1 VLSAKLRPYIFSLLV
16 LIILV
21 GLSIGNDYLNK
32 NIVKADAFLVRWMSA
47 KLWLS
52 EGISPYDDVIEEEV
66 LQFAREGKFISSE
79 QVLNRFF
86 EPVHNLVIYIPFAF
100 IDYDIAR
107 VLFMTLIELSIA
119 GIIFVS
125 IKMVNWQLK
134 SSGLLIVLTL
144 LLVWYPS
151 VRSILLA
158 DSTPLFIF
166 LLILAVYLSLNNNPT
181 AAGFLLA
188 VIFWTI
194 EFSLIVAIFLI
205 IWQISQKNLSIVWA
219 FISGIVFLLISSLLF
234 FPNWFVDWFRVFL
247 SLYPDLNLIKTPL
260 TIIANIFPDNI
271 RLITIILHLLVLFL
285 IFVEWFGSLGKK
297 GRIITWKAVITLSLA
312 YFINNK
318 FSSVYL
324 LIMLPSLFFIL
335 KYLFEKGKLFGK
347 IVSWILLL
355 GLVLG
360 YWIIFRDFGDW
371 SSFEPSLIILGLPLI
386 SILGMEWIRWWAV
399 KIPKPIFES

>member
-1 VLSAKLRPYIFSLLV
+1 MLSAKLRPYIFSLLV

-21 GLSIGNDYLNK
+21 GLNIGNDYLNK

-134 SSGLLIVLTL
+134 SSGLLTVLTL

-234 FPNWFVDWFRVFL
+234 
-247 SLYPDLNLIKTPL
+247 
-260 TIIANIFPDNI
+260 
-271 RLITIILHLLVLFL
+271 
-285 IFVEWFGSLGKK
+285 
-297 GRIITWKAVITLSLA
+297 
-312 YFINNK
+312 
-318 FSSVYL
+318 
-324 LIMLPSLFFIL
+324 
-335 KYLFEKGKLFGK
+335 
-347 IVSWILLL
+347 
-355 GLVLG
+355 
-360 YWIIFRDFGDW
+360 
-371 SSFEPSLIILGLPLI
+371 SLIGL
-386 SILGMEWIRWWAV
+386 
-399 KIPKPIFES
+399 